1 MTRRKAQRID
11 GMNSTTKILIR
22 KNSDDDYTVRVYGG
36 HKWTFSD
43 IIAELKDIIPS
54 HARSWQPDDKEW
66 RIRSDYFLH
75 KWLDEVRLLDCVEIE
90 WGREGKRQQYQAP
103 PRPSRRAEAFK
114 ALHLLETAPPEL
126 VKAAH
131 KTLAFL
137 HHPDRGGD
145 LRIMQGINAAYDALV
160 KEAA

>member
-36 HKWTFSD
+36 HKWTFND
-43 IIAELKDIIPS
+43 IIQELKDSIPS
-54 HARSWQPDDKEW
+54 YARNWSPDDKAW
-66 RIRSDYFLH
+66 RVRSDYFLR
-75 KWLDEVRLLDCVEIE
+75 KWLDEVRLFDGVTIE
-90 WGREGKRQQYQAP
+90 WERERRAT
-103 PRPSRRAEAFK
+103 PRPSRRAEAYK

-126 VKAAH
+126 LKAAH

-137 HHPDRGGD
+137 NHPDRGGD
-145 LRIMQGINAAYDALV
+145 LRVMQTVNAAYDVLA